1 VNALND
7 AGVEGNFVVLPA
19 NAPIPTNP
27 PAEQTFGLHHDGQNE
42 IDVFV
47 NEGEEFDL
55 RFVARLAS
63 AVGKLDGPKP
73 QGYPITVKMAL
84 DGDGILHVTVFD
96 GQNGALITQ
105 LDVQRQDAMTSSQ
118 ITAAAAA
125 LDDVMV
131 L

>member
-1 VNALND
+1 V
-7 AGVEGNFVVLPA
+7 
-19 NAPIPTNP
+19 P
-27 PAEQTFGLHHDGQNE
+27 PAEKTFGIHDDGQEE
-42 IDVFV
+42 IDVVV

-63 AVGKLDGPKP
+63 ATGKLDSPKP
-73 QGYPITVKMAL
+73 EGYPITVKMAL
-84 DGDGILHVTVFD
+84 DGDGILRVAVYD
-96 GQNGALITQ
+96 GVNGGLITQ
-105 LDVQRQDAMTSSQ
+105 LDVQREGAMTDQQ